1 MLGCA
6 VTIAIGIGCGDGGTV
21 ECSDAQRECD
31 GECIQIEPTLASI
44 QANVFDVSCTASS
57 CHDAGNPQAELQLT
71 SVEVSRANLVGV
83 PSEQRPELPR
93 VMPSEA
99 DVSYLMNKLDGV
111 NLAPGTEPM
120 PQIGGPLCDART
132 EAIREWIEL
141 GAP

>member
-1 MLGCA
+1 MLIS
-6 VTIAIGIGCGDGGTV
+6 VGCGDGGTA
-21 ECSDAQRECD
+21 ECSGEQLECD

-44 QANVFDVSCTASS
+44 QAKVFDVSCTASS
-57 CHDAGNPQAELQLT
+57 CHDASNPQAELELT

-83 PSEQRPELPR
+83 PSEQRPELVR

-99 DVSYLMNKLDGV
+99 DLSYLMNKLDGM
-111 NLAPGTEPM
+111 NLAAGTTQM
-120 PQIGGPLCDART
+120 PQLGQPLCDART